1 MMNNYQTVLSKRRF
15 LQSGGA
21 LLALSV
27 TRIGAAHASDNYPTM
42 PVSVTVPYAPGGQGD
57 LFARMI
63 SEPLGK
69 ALGQTVVVENRPG
82 ASGMLGTRLII
93 REKADGHHLLLGQ
106 TGEIAIN
113 PIANK
118 NAGYQ
123 ALDSLEPVVLVG
135 DSPLVLI
142 TARNSPFNTIGELV
156 EKAKANPESV
166 TYASSGTAT
175 PGHLAA
181 VALELGTDTKMI
193 HVPYKGAGQAM
204 TDVIGGQVDCFF
216 SSVSAAVGHIKSGNV
231 KALAT
236 TTDKRLAALNDV
248 PTVAEATVPEFNY
261 SLWGGYFAPKGT
273 PAEVLQRLNKEI
285 NRILAL
291 PEIRARLDADGA
303 SVQPNS
309 PAQFSDFVK
318 AEIGKYGKL
327 IKTAGIVL
335 E

>member
-1 MMNNYQTVLSKRRF
+1 MNRQDSLISKRRF
-15 LQSGGA
+15 LQSGCA
-21 LLALSV
+21 LLALPV
-27 TRIGAAHASDNYPTM
+27 ARIGASHASETSYPTM

-57 LFARMI
+57 LFARML

-69 ALGQTVVVENRPG
+69 VLGQTVVVENRPG

-93 REKADGHHLLLGQ
+93 REKPDGHHLLLGQ

-113 PIANK
+113 PVANK
-118 NAGYQ
+118 NAGYK
-123 ALDSLEPVVLVG
+123 ALEALEPVVLVG

-142 TARNSPFNTIGELV
+142 TAKNSPFNTLEQLID
-156 EKAKANPESV
+156 KAAKAPESV
-166 TYASSGTAT
+166 NYASSGTAT

-181 VALELGTDTKMI
+181 VALGLGTHTKMT

-216 SSVSAAVGHIKSGNV
+216 SSVSAAMGHIKSGTV

-236 TTDKRLAALNDV
+236 TTGTRLAALEGV
-248 PTVAEATVPEFNY
+248 PTVAEKTVPGFNY

-273 PAEVLQRLNKEI
+273 PREVILRLNQAI
-285 NRILAL
+285 NKILEQPA
-291 PEIRARLDADGA
+291 IRARLESDGA
-303 SVQPNS
+303 AVTANS
-309 PAQFSDFVK
+309 PVQFTDFVK
-318 AEIGKYGKL
+318 AEIGKYTQL
-327 IKTAGIVL
+327 IQSAGIVI